1 MKPQPRLG
9 GRWPLLTAS
18 GYANLLKQLNWREQ
32 YERPRIKTQLV
43 LTRALGD
50 LSENADYQI
59 SRLESK
65 INENKINEIKMALN
79 SAEISAKK
87 PRANR
92 IGFNTTLVVKDQ
104 LGKLKTY
111 TIVGDNEIVVSP
123 ESIGL
128 SSLVAKELIFKK
140 RGDTVVFSEAEGDKI
155 CKILFII
162 SW

>member
-1 MKPQPRLG
+1 M
-9 GRWPLLTAS
+9 
-18 GYANLLKQLNWREQ
+18 
-32 YERPRIKTQLV
+32 
-43 LTRALGD
+43 TRALGD
-50 LSENADYQI
+50 LSENADYQS